1 MPRSQVTDRD
11 LIAFDPSKLSTCT
24 NWWDVQRGVTL
35 SGTGMVAWTDQV
47 GGISFAQSTSARR
60 PIYTSTSS
68 TGKPVAAFAT
78 ASQYYMI
85 ANHTS
90 LASVSAFT
98 VSVVFSASG
107 TVTNQVALDTDVDSA
122 TIQILSNNLYGYVS
136 TGNYGQVA
144 FTDSTKGHILTQVF
158 DGSQSGNANRLKI
171 YLDGVQQ
178 TLSFT
183 GTIPATTGAQ
193 TQIAI
198 GDVTAAPV
206 VPFNGALG
214 DIVVCTSALGDT
226 DRKRLERFLAR
237 KFRLYTPFS

>member
-1 MPRSQVTDRD
+1 MSRVKVTNRD
-11 LIAFDPSKLSTCT
+11 PLNFDPSKLSTCT

-35 SGTGMVAWTDQV
+35 SGTGIVGWTDQV
-47 GGISFAQSTSARR
+47 GGVSFTQNTSARR
-60 PIYTSTSS
+60 PIYTSVSS
-68 TGKPVAAFAT
+68 MGKPVAAFAT
-78 ASQYYMI
+78 TSQYYMI
-85 ANHTS
+85 ANHTA

-107 TVTNQVALDTDVDSA
+107 TVTNQVALYTDVDAA
-122 TIQILSNNLYGYVS
+122 TIQILSNALYGYAS
-136 TGNYGQVA
+136 AGNYGLVA

-158 DGSQSGNANRLKI
+158 DGSQSGNANRFKI

-198 GDVTAAPV
+198 GDVTNTPV

-214 DIVVCTSALGDT
+214 DIVICNSALSDT
-226 DRKRLERFLAR
+226 DRIRLERFLKR
-237 KFRLYTPFS
+237 KNRLLTILP